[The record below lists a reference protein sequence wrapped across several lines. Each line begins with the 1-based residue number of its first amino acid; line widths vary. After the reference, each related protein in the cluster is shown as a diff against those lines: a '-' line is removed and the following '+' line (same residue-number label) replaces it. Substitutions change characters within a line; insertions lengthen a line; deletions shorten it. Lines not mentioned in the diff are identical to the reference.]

1 MRYSVIFC
9 YIIHSALC
17 TWIYQN
23 KANFFKFRKTRYHK
37 IGEGSTM
44 AAYVGWTGGNLRT
57 RTSSSHSKFPEGVRG
72 IDVRFKILFSIQSAM
87 RTIK

>member
-9 YIIHSALC
+9 YIC